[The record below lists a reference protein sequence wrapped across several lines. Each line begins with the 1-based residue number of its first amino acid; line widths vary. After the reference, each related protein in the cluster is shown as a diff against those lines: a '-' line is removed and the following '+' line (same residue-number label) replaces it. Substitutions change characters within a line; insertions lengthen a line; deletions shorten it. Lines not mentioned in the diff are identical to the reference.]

1 MAEKDVE
8 VKIDVLHPAAVIG
21 LGVPLILTVG
31 TEVTYK
37 EYKGKGALEALV
49 VDYPTNTT
57 AYAKAK
63 SVLAQK
69 NKPDLVAVA
78 TYVAV
83 TPEAGQSLLEVVQKY
98 YGKPWHF
105 ALLADATATEAVP
118 VSDFIEEKEFKFLVL
133 QSANKAELAQF
144 STKPRTLV
152 YYHPGKPNEHL
163 DSAVIG
169 DVASL
174 TVGQATWKFRK
185 NLVGITAVEDDSELD
200 EIHAL
205 GANMYVEKAG
215 VPQTSEGLACVG
227 ERTEYIDF
235 YHGQDFV
242 KADAET
248 RLQSLLTDND
258 KIPSN
263 DTGISMIASTFTT
276 TLETAGQQGIVESN
290 NEGYQYEVNT
300 IPWDEVDEADREK
313 RVYTGVTFSYSPQG
327 AIHKIK
333 VNGTVVAGA

>member
-31 TEVTYK
+31 TEVSYK
-37 EYKGKGALEALV
+37 EYKGTNALETLT
-49 VDYPTNTT
+49 VDFASSTT

-63 SVLAQK
+63 AVLDQK
-69 NKPDLVAVA
+69 NKPNMVAVA
-78 TYVAV
+78 TYVAT
-83 TPEAGQSLLEVVQKY
+83 TPEVGESLLEVVTKY
-98 YGKPWHF
+98 FGKSWHF
-105 ALLADATATEAVP
+105 ALLSDATTIEAAP

-133 QSANKAELAQF
+133 QTTVKADLVQF

-152 YYHPGKPNEHL
+152 YYHPGKVGEHL
-163 DSAVIG
+163 DAAVIG
-169 DVASL
+169 DVASK
-174 TVGQATWKFRK
+174 TVGSSTWKFRK
-185 NLVGITAVEDDSELD
+185 NLVGITAVEDDAELD
-200 EIHAL
+200 EIHTL
-205 GANMYVEKAG
+205 GANMYVNKAG
-215 VPQTSEGLACVG
+215 IPQTSEGLA
-227 ERTEYIDF
+227 TPNEYIDF

-276 TLETAGQQGIVESN
+276 TLETAGQQGIVEKA
-290 NEGYQYEVNT
+290 NEGYQYAVNT
-300 IPWDEVDEADREK
+300 IPWDEVDVADREK
-313 RVYTGVTFSYSPQG
+313 RIYSGVTFSYSPQG